1 MQVVQ
6 SSLDPLRLE
15 LRRPLKTGRATY
27 GAREG
32 WLLRLV
38 DEQGHQGWGEAMPLP
53 EFGTESTEACG
64 QHLRT
69 WLQALQGKP
78 LEERVEA
85 LPALLDSTSWEAGQ
99 GHSPPAA
106 RHALELALLDLLARR
121 RGVPLCRLLAPE
133 PRAEVEV
140 NALLGAESP
149 RALAEEAE
157 RAVAEGYRTLKVKV
171 AGRPGEEDEVR
182 LEALR
187 QAVGRE
193 VKLRVDANGAWQVA
207 EAAQVLGRLER
218 LGLELCEQ
226 PVPAERL
233 SDWSYLRSQVT
244 CPLAADEALAVPG
257 AVEALVG
264 ERPVVDVLVLKPM
277 VLGGVLPALR
287 LARQAWARGVESYVT
302 SALDGVVARAGATH
316 LAAALPSGRHAS
328 GLGVGHLFTQEPT
341 EHPFRPVQGRIRMP
355 ETPGLGWPATP

>member
-1 MQVVQ
+1 MRVVQ
-6 SSLDPLRLE
+6 ASLEPLRLA
-15 LRRPLKTGRATY
+15 LLRPLKTGRATY

-69 WLQALQGKP
+69 WLQALQYRP
-78 LEERVEA
+78 LEEGVEA
-85 LPALLDSTSWEAGQ
+85 LPALLGPAPWEVDQQPAL
-99 GHSPPAA
+99 PAA
-106 RHALELALLDLLARR
+106 RHALELALLVLLARR
-121 RGVPLCRLLAPE
+121 RAVPLCRLLAPE

-140 NALLGAESP
+140 SALLGAESP
-149 RALAEEAE
+149 QALSEEAG

-171 AGRPGEEDEVR
+171 AGRPGEEDEAR

-187 QAVGRE
+187 RAVGHE
-193 VKLRVDANGAWQVA
+193 VRLRVDANGAWEVA

-226 PVPAERL
+226 PVAAERL
-233 SDWSYLRSQVT
+233 SDWHYLHGRVA

-257 AVEALVG
+257 AVQALVEEG
-264 ERPVVDVLVLKPM
+264 RVVDVLVLKPM

-302 SALDGVVARAGATH
+302 SALDGVVARAGAAH
-316 LAAALPSGRHAS
+316 LAAALPSGRYAS
-328 GLGVGHLFTQEPT
+328 GLGVGHLFAEEPA
-341 EHPFRPVQGRIRMP
+341 EHPSRPVRGRIRLP
-355 ETPGLGWPATP
+355 ETPGLGWPVAP

>member
-1 MQVVQ
+1 MRVVQ
-6 SSLDPLRLE
+6 ASLEPLRLV

-64 QHLRT
+64 QCLRT
-69 WLQALQGKP
+69 WLQALQRTP
-78 LEERVEA
+78 LEEGVEA
-85 LPALLDSTSWEAGQ
+85 LSALLGPAPWEADQ
-99 GHSPPAA
+99 GEPLPAA

-140 NALLGAESP
+140 NALLGAEAP
-149 RALAEEAE
+149 QALAEEAR

-171 AGRPGEEDEVR
+171 AGRPGEEDEAR

-193 VKLRVDANGAWQVA
+193 VKLRVDANGAWEAA
-207 EAAQVLGRLER
+207 EAEQVLGRLER

-233 SDWSYLRSQVT
+233 SDWGYLKSRVS

-257 AVEALVG
+257 AVQALVE
-264 ERPVVDVLVLKPM
+264 ERRVVDVLVLKPM

-287 LARQAWARGVESYVT
+287 LARRAWARGVESYVT

-328 GLGVGHLFTQEPT
+328 GLGVGHLFVEEPA
-341 EHPFRPVQGRIRMP
+341 EHPFRPVQGRIRLL
-355 ETPGLGWPATP
+355 EAPGLGWAGAP